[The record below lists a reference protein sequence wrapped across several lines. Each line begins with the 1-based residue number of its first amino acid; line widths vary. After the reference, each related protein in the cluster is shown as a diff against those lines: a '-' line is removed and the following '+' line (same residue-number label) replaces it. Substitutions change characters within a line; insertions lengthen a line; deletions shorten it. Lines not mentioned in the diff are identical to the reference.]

1 LTMALDAVV
10 GEIREKARNEAAAI
24 NAEAKAESDR
34 ILSEAGAKVVAI
46 KTAAEEDAN
55 RQSAQIITRETAAA
69 NLAVKREVLN
79 AEKDLLDKVYS
90 ETVEAI
96 NKLPEDF
103 HKKAVRELCKVA
115 AKELGEGVFYCNAR
129 DKAAVESA
137 ISELKTLSGF
147 TLAGTK
153 EISGGVIAESK
164 DGQLQLDFSY
174 GAYLSEVWET
184 GLKDASEALFK

>member
-1 LTMALDAVV
+1 MALDAVV
-10 GEIREKARNEAAAI
+10 GEIRDKGKNEAAAI
-24 NAEAKAESDR
+24 IKEAKAEADI
-34 ILSEAGAKVVAI
+34 ILAEAGEKAVAI
-46 KTAAEEDAN
+46 KTTAEEEAN

-79 AEKDLLDKVYS
+79 AQKDLLDKVRNS
-90 ETVEAI
+90 TVEAI
-96 NKLPEDF
+96 DALPEDF
-103 HKKAVRELCKVA
+103 HKKAVRELCKIA

-129 DKAAVESA
+129 DKAAAESA
-137 ISELKTLSGF
+137 IAELKTLSGF

-174 GAYLSEVWET
+174 GSCLGEVWEN

>member
-1 LTMALDAVV
+1 MALDAVV
-10 GEIREKARNEAAAI
+10 GEIRNKGKNEAAAI
-24 NAEAKAESDR
+24 NAEAKAEADK
-34 ILSEAGAKVVAI
+34 ILSEANAKAVAI
-46 KTAAEEDAN
+46 KIAAEEEVK

-79 AEKDLLDKVYS
+79 AQKDLLDKVYS
-90 ETVEAI
+90 GIVKAI
-96 NKLPEDF
+96 EDLPEDF
-103 HKKAVRELCKVA
+103 HKKAVRELCKTA

-137 ISELKTLSGF
+137 IADLKTLSGF
-147 TLAGTK
+147 TLTGTK
-153 EISGGVIAESK
+153 DISGGVIAESK

-174 GAYLSEVWET
+174 GSCLAEVWET

>member
-1 LTMALDAVV
+1 MALDAVV
-10 GEIREKARNEAAAI
+10 GEIRDKGKNEAAAI
-24 NAEAKAESDR
+24 IKEAKAEADR
-34 ILSEAGAKVVAI
+34 ILAEAGEKAVAI
-46 KTAAEEDAN
+46 KTTAEEEAN

-79 AEKDLLDKVYS
+79 AQKDLLDKVRNS
-90 ETVEAI
+90 TVEAI
-96 NKLPEDF
+96 DALPEDF
-103 HKKAVRELCKVA
+103 HKKAVRELCKIA

-129 DKAAVESA
+129 DKAAAESA
-137 ISELKTLSGF
+137 IAELKTLSGF

-174 GAYLSEVWET
+174 GSCLGEVWEN